1 MKFVLYIVF
10 VLYFQIVG
18 RDAAAYVA
26 TRWLC
31 YVRLCHKQKTE
42 LQRQKAESS
51 SVYILT
57 QGGGGGDVETT
68 RPSIPSGQFTESA
81 SLHLD

>member
-10 VLYFQIVG
+10 VLYFQIVR

-57 QGGGGGDVETT
+57 QGGGGCGDHPAEYTLRSVHGICF
-68 RPSIPSGQFTESA
+68 PA
-81 SLHLD
+81 S